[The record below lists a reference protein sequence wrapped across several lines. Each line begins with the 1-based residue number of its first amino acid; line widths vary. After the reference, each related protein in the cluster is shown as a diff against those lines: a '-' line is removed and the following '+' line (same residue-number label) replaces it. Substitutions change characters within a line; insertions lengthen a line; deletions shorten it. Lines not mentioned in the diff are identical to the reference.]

1 MKLLVLGGTG
11 GVGEHLL
18 PLAVAAGHEVTTLAR
33 ASSTFTPPAGVRVL
47 RGDVTDRGTLEA
59 ALEGAEAVLSALGM
73 RRRNP
78 ANPWSPLT
86 SPPDFNSAAARA
98 LVAAMQA
105 VGVRRLVAVSAAGVA
120 ESAADLNWV
129 MRFFVAKSN
138 VGVAYRDL
146 AVMEQVLAESGLDWV
161 APRPTRL
168 TRGPKTGSVKVVP
181 SFGAM
186 DAIAR
191 ADVADWMVQA
201 LAEPVW
207 PAAAWGGRTPQIT
220 GA

>member
-33 ASSTFTPPAGVRVL
+33 ASSTLAAPEGVRVL
-47 RGDVTDRGTLEA
+47 RGDVMDRATLEA
-59 ALEGAEAVLSALGM
+59 ALAGSEAVLSALGM

-86 SPPDFNSAAARA
+86 SPADFNSASARV

-105 VGVRRLVAVSAAGVA
+105 AGVRRLVAVSAAGVA
-120 ESAADLNWV
+120 ESAAQLNWV

-168 TRGPKTGSVKVVP
+168 TRGPKTGRVKVVR

-186 DAIAR
+186 DAISR
-191 ADVADWMVQA
+191 ADVADWMVRA
-201 LAEPVW
+201 LAEPGW

-220 GA
+220 SA